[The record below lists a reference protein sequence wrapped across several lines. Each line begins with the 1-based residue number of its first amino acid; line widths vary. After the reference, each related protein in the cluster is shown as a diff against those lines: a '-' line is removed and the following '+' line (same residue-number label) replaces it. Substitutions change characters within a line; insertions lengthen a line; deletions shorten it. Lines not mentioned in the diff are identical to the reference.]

1 MTILPF
7 STLSLRAA
15 LFIAPLVAVGQPT
28 LDLVPAFPRL
38 VLDDNATASAIVPK
52 SGGKVV
58 VAFQR
63 GQVRV
68 LPDDRSATEAPM
80 FLDLREKMK
89 EETDFEEGL
98 HGIAFHP
105 RFEENRR
112 VYLCYSQRGPRRTI
126 LSEFMVPEG
135 DVFKADPRTERVV
148 LEYPHP
154 LGNHWGGGI
163 AFGPD
168 GCLYVG
174 IGDGGLRDD
183 PYRLAQN
190 LWSLHGKVL
199 RLDVDKRSTGLGYAI
214 PKDNPF
220 ADKQEIRGEIWATG
234 LRNPWGMAFDSQTG
248 TLWCGDVGQ
257 DKWEEINLI
266 KKGGN
271 YGWSERDGPERFE
284 TRSNTPEEGGAFVEP
299 LYAYPHTEGISI
311 TGGYVYRGDRLMK
324 LRDRYLFG
332 DWGKGKVWSLAWDAK
347 TEAAGE
353 VTLLHPVPG
362 NEIAINPTLISM
374 DGDGEPLIF
383 SHYPS
388 AIFTLKE
395 STILADAEIPE
406 NPIEELTPEATE
418 SSEIP
423 GEPSLEEAAS
433 S

>member
-1 MTILPF
+1 MV
-7 STLSLRAA
+7 STA
-15 LFIAPLVAVGQPT
+15 LAQPV
-28 LDLVPAFPRL
+28 LNLVPAFPRL
-38 VLDDNATASAIVPK
+38 TFDDNATASAVVPQ
-52 SGGKVV
+52 STGRVV
-58 VAFQR
+58 VALQR

-68 LPDDRSATEAPM
+68 LPEDRNSVEAPL

-89 EETDFEEGL
+89 EETDFEEGI

-105 RFEENRR
+105 RFSETRR

-135 DVFKADPRTERVV
+135 DDFKADPRTERVV

-168 GCLYVG
+168 GYLYLG

-190 LWSLHGKVL
+190 LWSLHGKIL
-199 RLDVDKRSTGLGYAI
+199 RLDIDKRSPGLGYGI

-220 ADKQEIRGEIWATG
+220 ADKQEIRGEIWASG
-234 LRNPWGMAFDSQTG
+234 FRNPWGMAFDSANG
-248 TLWCGDVGQ
+248 ALWCADVGQ
-257 DKWEEINLI
+257 DKWEEVNLV

-284 TRSNTPEEGGAFVEP
+284 PRPAASQDESAFVGP
-299 LYAYPHTEGISI
+299 LHSYPHSDGVSV
-311 TGGYVYRGDRLMK
+311 TGGYVYRGERLAGLK
-324 LRDRYLFG
+324 NCYLFG
-332 DWGKGKVWSLAWDAK
+332 DWGMGKLWTLN
-347 TEAAGE
+347 EAAAAGRPPE
-353 VTLLHPVPG
+353 VTLIHPTRG
-362 NEIAINPTLISM
+362 NRTAINPTVIAR

-383 SHYPS
+383 SHHPS

-395 STILADAEIPE
+395 EEILAHSEIPDG
-406 NPIEELTPEATE
+406 PIEEITPGSNDGSDLPGDPAQEKDTT
-418 SSEIP
+418 SS
-423 GEPSLEEAAS
+423 
-433 S
+433 